1 VSPSRLLVVTGS
13 WDKSIC
19 FWAVRDG
26 RSPAAA
32 RPRPVMVLRDAA
44 GDFIKA
50 VHGVPSSNVLLS
62 GGSDRIVRAWDMLAL
77 AQWASAMSDDEW
89 NGNALDTPRADVPK
103 PQLLAVLRE
112 HTRPITCLA
121 TLPGEPGQA
130 EAVRTLFSSDSMGRT
145 LELSLEVSRP
155 SEGKATAAFRVEREL
170 RGSETGVYD
179 VRPGWRAEE
188 QQDGS
193 TRWAAEVW
201 TGELYALLRS

>member
-1 VSPSRLLVVTGS
+1 MTT
-13 WDKSIC
+13 
-19 FWAVRDG
+19 
-26 RSPAAA
+26 
-32 RPRPVMVLRDAA
+32 LRDAA

-50 VHGVPSSNVLLS
+50 VHAVPSSHLLLS

-77 AQWASAMSDDEW
+77 GQWASALSDDEW
-89 NGNALDTPRADVPK
+89 NALDAPGADVPK

-121 TLPGEPGQA
+121 TLPSEPGQT

-145 LELSLEVSRP
+145 LELSLDISRP
-155 SEGKATAAFRVEREL
+155 SDAKATAKFRVEREL

-179 VRPGWRAEE
+179 VRPGWRGEE

-193 TRWAAEVW
+193 MRWAAEVW
-201 TGELYALLRS
+201 TGESRARCLGNARH